1 MVDRLRSA
9 AEQLEAPIC
18 PDCHIEMKW
27 FRSELLA
34 DEPTPIIAHLFLCP
48 HCKRAAQADTVF
60 KSTQAPPGKRAAPRF
75 LARAEAWIVPPVGPK
90 VRSAPDLPRAIAGAS
105 QGRAAQA
112 RSCANPLLQMR
123 RGW

>member
-34 DEPTPIIAHLFLCP
+34 DEPAPIIAHLFVCP
-48 HCKRAAQADTVF
+48 HCKRAAKADTMF
-60 KSTQAPPGKRAAPRF
+60 TGGQAPRDKLSAPRF
-75 LARAEAWIVPPVGPK
+75 MAYAAYRSGP
-90 VRSAPDLPRAIAGAS
+90 AGFGTRLTAGS
-105 QGRAAQA
+105 
-112 RSCANPLLQMR
+112 
-123 RGW
+123 

>member
-34 DEPTPIIAHLFLCP
+34 DEPTPIIAHLFVCP
-48 HCKRAAQADTVF
+48 HCKRAIKTDTIF
-60 KSTQAPPGKRAAPRF
+60 KGTQTPPDKLAAPRF
-75 LARAEAWIVPPVGPK
+75 TAHEGTIVSPDGTGHARLPTCP
-90 VRSAPDLPRAIAGAS
+90 AP
-105 QGRAAQA
+105 
-112 RSCANPLLQMR
+112 
-123 RGW
+123 

>member
-34 DEPTPIIAHLFLCP
+34 DEPTPAIAHLFLCP
-48 HCKRAAQADTVF
+48 HCKRAAQTNTVF
-60 KSTQAPPGKRAAPRF
+60 RGSQTAPDKLSAPRF
-75 LARAEAWIVPPVGPK
+75 IASAARD
-90 VRSAPDLPRAIAGAS
+90 SASAGSPAPGS
-105 QGRAAQA
+105 A
-112 RSCANPLLQMR
+112 
-123 RGW
+123 

>member
-34 DEPTPIIAHLFLCP
+34 DEPTPIIAHLFVCP
-48 HCKRAAQADTVF
+48 HCKRAAKADTIF
-60 KSTQAPPGKRAAPRF
+60 KADRAPPDKLTAPRF
-75 LARAEAWIVPPVGPK
+75 LSHADAPSRAGRHGAG
-90 VRSAPDLPRAIAGAS
+90 SAPDLAVTLAGTP
-105 QGRAAQA
+105 
-112 RSCANPLLQMR
+112 PLDGSLACFR
-123 RGW
+123 IPVR